1 MLELIPLLGVLL
13 ALIFLRVD
21 IAFAIGTV
29 SYLWLIIAGE
39 SMTTGVARI
48 FSGLNSFV
56 LLAIPFFLLAGELMN
71 RSDITDRIVA
81 FANYT
86 IGRIRGGL
94 AQANVLASLF
104 FAGITG
110 AAVADVAALGSVFI
124 PAMSKEGYDPDFS
137 SAVTAASS
145 IVGPVIPPSIII
157 VIYGSVTGTSIGA
170 LFAAA
175 IIPGLLLGVAL
186 MVITGVLS
194 VQRDFPSHSP
204 DVSSSEVPSLM
215 FDSLVAL
222 TMPAIILGGILGGV
236 FTPTEAAA
244 VACVYALFIG
254 GVFYRSL
261 SGSDIIDALSGTLE
275 QSTQLYAIIGFASI
289 LSWMLAK
296 EGITRDLGTALVEMG
311 LGPAA
316 FMLVVGIVLLF
327 VGTWLEIGAAAIILA
342 PTLATIAE
350 TLGIPAYQFG
360 IMFIVTLN
368 FGLITPPLGICLF
381 AASSVSDRPVWEISK
396 QVVPFYVADIFVL
409 LSIIFIPEL
418 TMMVPKAAGI

>member
-1 MLELIPLLGVLL
+1 MIELVPLLAILL
-13 ALIFLRVD
+13 ALIFARID

-29 SYLWLIIAGE
+29 SYLWLFIAGE
-39 SMTTGVARI
+39 SMTTGVTRI

-71 RSDITDRIVA
+71 NSEITDRIVR

-124 PAMSKEGYDPDFS
+124 PSMTEEGYDQDFS
-137 SAVTAASS
+137 SAITAASS
-145 IVGPVIPPSIII
+145 IVGPIIPPSIII
-157 VIYGSVTGTSIGA
+157 VIYGSVTSTSIGA

-175 IIPGLLLGVAL
+175 VVPGLMLGAAL

-194 VQRDFPSHSP
+194 VRQNYPSHSP
-204 DVSSSEVPSLM
+204 DVPRGEVPSLI

-244 VACVYALFIG
+244 IACVYALLIG
-254 GVFYRSL
+254 GVFYRTLGRDDIRESL
-261 SGSDIIDALSGTLE
+261 SVTLE
-275 QSTQLYAIIGFASI
+275 RSTQLYAIIGFASI

-296 EGITRDLGTALVEMG
+296 EGITRELAAALIEMG
-311 LGPAA
+311 LGPIA
-316 FMLVVGIVLLF
+316 FMLVIGLVLLF

-342 PTLATIAE
+342 PTLASIAQ

-381 AASSVSDRPVWEISK
+381 AASSVSERPVWEISK
-396 QVVPFYVADIFVL
+396 KIVPFYVADIAVL
-409 LSIIFIPEL
+409 LAIIYFPEL
-418 TMMVPKAAGI
+418 TLAFPRLAGF

>member
-1 MLELIPLLGVLL
+1 MIELVPLLAILL

-21 IAFAIGTV
+21 IAFAIATV
-29 SYLWLIIAGE
+29 SYLWLFVAGE
-39 SMTTGVARI
+39 SMTTGVTRI

-71 RSDITDRIVA
+71 NSEITDRIVR

-124 PAMSKEGYDPDFS
+124 PAMSDEGYDTDFS
-137 SAVTAASS
+137 SALTAASS
-145 IVGPVIPPSIII
+145 IVGPIIPPSIII
-157 VIYGSVTGTSIGA
+157 VIYGSVTNTSIGA

-175 IIPGLLLGVAL
+175 VIPGLLLGGAL

-204 DVSSSEVPSLM
+204 DVERSEVPSLV

-222 TMPAIILGGILGGV
+222 TMPAIILGGILGGI

-244 VACVYALFIG
+244 VACVYALLIG
-254 GVFYRSL
+254 GVLYRTLTGDKIIDSL
-261 SGSDIIDALSGTLE
+261 SVTLE
-275 QSTQLYAIIGFASI
+275 RSTQLYAIIGFASI

-296 EGITRDLGTALVEMG
+296 EGITRELGAALVEMG
-311 LGPAA
+311 LSPAA
-316 FMLVVGIVLLF
+316 YMLVVGLVLLF

-381 AASSVSDRPVWEISK
+381 AASSVSNRPVWGISK
-396 QVVPFYVADIFVL
+396 KVVPFYVADIAVL
-409 LSIIFIPEL
+409 LAIIYLPEI
-418 TMMVPKAAGI
+418 TMAFPRATGF